1 MSTHE
6 QPVTRPIAIV
16 NDTFAVAQIMMRPM
30 R

>member
-1 MSTHE
+1 MSKHE

-16 NDTFAVAQIMMRPM
+16 NDAFVVAQILTRPM

>member
-1 MSTHE
+1 MRKHE

-16 NDTFAVAQIMMRPM
+16 NDTFVVAQILTRPM

>member
-1 MSTHE
+1 MSKPE

-16 NDTFAVAQIMMRPM
+16 NDAFVVAQMVTRPM